1 MSDTEQE
8 WQVSRR
14 PQSMMAQAFSSE
26 LDSLFNMDSEVDHL
40 CQTVDQ
46 KKYMVMMQSRELEA
60 LQARIREAEE
70 RLRAQQAATEHR
82 KDSKRDYRTSDSSV
96 SSTSEAMS
104 NGPPRNAHGDDK
116 ARKKFHFHGMHA

>member
-1 MSDTEQE
+1 
-8 WQVSRR
+8 
-14 PQSMMAQAFSSE
+14 
-26 LDSLFNMDSEVDHL
+26 
-40 CQTVDQ
+40 
-46 KKYMVMMQSRELEA
+46 MVMMQSRELEA

-82 KDSKRDYRTSDSSV
+82 KDSKRDYRTSGEDNNFNHDRPVHASWQSNSKTNVQDSSV